1 MKPTL
6 SHTPWTTEVIRNL
19 RLHFSNNEAWSKR
32 IDGIS
37 GRPSGL
43 GLHLAVFVEPYLQYV
58 LDGKKTVE
66 SRFGIHRRPPFGHV
80 REGDILLLKK
90 SGGPVTGVCLVGQVW
105 FYELDPKS
113 WRKIKQEFAVSLCA
127 QDPEFWHQRKAAS
140 FATLMLIKEVHTVA
154 PFDIPKKDRRGWVM
168 LNDSAPPQ
176 ELLFA

>member
-1 MKPTL
+1 MKNTFTR
-6 SHTPWTTEVIRNL
+6 TPWTSEIIRNL
-19 RLHFSNNEAWSKR
+19 RLRFSDDEIWSKR
-32 IDGIS
+32 IDDTCT
-37 GRPSGL
+37 RPTRL

-80 REGDILLLKK
+80 REGDILLLKR
-90 SGGPVTGVCLVGQVW
+90 SGGPVSGVCLVGQVW

-113 WRKIKQEFAVSLCA
+113 WRKIKQEFSVSLCA
-127 QDPEFWHQRKAAS
+127 QDPDFWHQRRAAS
-140 FATLMLIKEVHTVA
+140 FATLMLIKDVRTVT

-168 LNDSAPPQ
+168 LKHPAPAQ

>member
-1 MKPTL
+1 MKNTFTR
-6 SHTPWTTEVIRNL
+6 TPWTSEVIRNL
-19 RLHFSNNEAWSKR
+19 RLHFSSDEVWSKR
-32 IDGIS
+32 IDDIS
-37 GRPSGL
+37 SRPSSH

-80 REGDILLLKK
+80 REGDILLLKR
-90 SGGPVTGVCLVGQVW
+90 SGGPVTGICLVGQVW

-113 WRKIKQEFAVSLCA
+113 WRKIKQEFSISLCA
-127 QDPEFWHQRKAAS
+127 QDPDFWHQRRAAS
-140 FATLMLIKEVHTVA
+140 FATLMLIKDVRAVT

-168 LNDSAPPQ
+168 LKDSAPTQ